1 MGLDGEDSST
11 RKPIEL
17 QPLIRDSKYV
27 WKKWSGIRES
37 NSRLHLGKVAYYHY
51 TNPAYCLLPEAF
63 IARRSRS
70 DKCGA
75 GTRFTARADGFRPRR
90 RVIRCF
96 RERLTAR
103 LINFHDAR
111 GFNDGRFLL
120 SLGKTLGPFAINI
133 DAAELLAVVVIDG
146 DLPMAMLASAVALKP
161 ARTLIRFWL
170 GTLFFHGGVALNAP
184 DYKNLIS
191 LAQVAR

>member
-1 MGLDGEDSST
+1 M
-11 RKPIEL
+11 
-17 QPLIRDSKYV
+17 

-51 TNPAYCLLPEAF
+51 TNPACFLLSEAF

-75 GTRFTARADGFRPRR
+75 AARFTTRADGFRLPRR
-90 RVIRCF
+90 SIQF
-96 RERLTAR
+96 FGERLAAR
-103 LINFHDAR
+103 LINFHDTR

-120 SLGKTLGPFAINI
+120 ALGKTLGAFAINI

-146 DLPMAMLASAVALKP
+146 DLPMAMLAPAVALKP
-161 ARTLIRFWL
+161 AGTLVRFWL
-170 GTLFFHGGVALNAP
+170 GSLFFHGGMALNAP

-191 LAQVAR
+191 AAQVAR